1 MGRRIVQVVS
11 VLALS
16 VALLCAIAA
25 GTLAYEQRDG
35 QYWCAVDSRTTTGL
49 AFGSLVAPEAVPAA
63 EWQWWPMGTAC
74 TWITTSGPEQVEPTW
89 ALTTLTVIA
98 AAGTVIATALAPVVR
113 DSTLDSSFG
122 EAR

>member
-1 MGRRIVQVVS
+1 MRAVS
-11 VLALS
+11 VLSLS
-16 VALLCAIAA
+16 AALLCAIAA

-35 QYWCAVDSRTTTGL
+35 QYWCAVDSGTSTGL
-49 AFGSLVAPEAVPAA
+49 ALGSLVAPEAVPAA

-74 TWITTSGPEQVEPTW
+74 TWITTSGPEQVEPSW

-98 AAGTVIATALAPVVR
+98 TAGTVIATALALVVR
-113 DSTLDSSFG
+113 DSKLDSSFR

>member
-1 MGRRIVQVVS
+1 VRVVS

-16 VALLCAIAA
+16 AALLCAIAA

-35 QYWCAVDSRTTTGL
+35 QYWCAVDMSTSTGL
-49 AFGSLVAPEAVPAA
+49 DVGSLVAPEAVPAA

-74 TWITTSGPEQVEPTW
+74 TWITTSGPEQVEPSW

-98 AAGTVIATALAPVVR
+98 TAGAVIAIALAPVVR
-113 DSTLDSSFG
+113 DSTLDSGSR

>member
-1 MGRRIVQVVS
+1 VRVVS

-25 GTLAYEQRDG
+25 GTLAFEQRDG
-35 QYWCAVDSRTTTGL
+35 QYWCTVDSRTSTGP

-74 TWITTSGPEQVEPTW
+74 TWITTSGPEQVEPSW

-98 AAGTVIATALAPVVR
+98 TAGTATATALATVVR
-113 DSTLDSSFG
+113 NSRHDSNFH